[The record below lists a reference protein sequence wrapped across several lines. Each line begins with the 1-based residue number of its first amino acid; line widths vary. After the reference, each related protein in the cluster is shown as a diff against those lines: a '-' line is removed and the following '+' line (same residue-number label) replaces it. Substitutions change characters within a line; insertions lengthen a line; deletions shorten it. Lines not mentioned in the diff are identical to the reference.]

1 MHCRGRERLPRVRK
15 IDLHAY
21 PGTEA
26 WITCQGAYVE
36 PLAAYWK
43 REWKPKTEADVIS
56 EFESAG
62 VDTCLVALDLSTTIG
77 TPPCSNDYVA
87 GFRDRHDCVIQA
99 WGAVEPAKGIGAI
112 DEARHAIRDLKML
125 GFHFH
130 PIMQHF
136 SVDDTRYYP
145 LFDEIAA
152 MGAPVM
158 IDVGMTGMGAG
169 TAGGMGAKTRHAHP
183 ASIDALAAD
192 FPKLTIIMS
201 HPGYPWVDETTAVA
215 LHKGNVFW
223 ELSGWAPKYLPQSLV
238 RDMRGR
244 LQDKVMFGSDYPS
257 IAYDRLFREWESL
270 EFPDVFLEKFYSRNA
285 ERVLGL

>member
-1 MHCRGRERLPRVRK
+1 VRK

-21 PGTEA
+21 PGTQE
-26 WITCQGAYVE
+26 WITCQGPYVE
-36 PLAAYWK
+36 PLARYWK
-43 REWKPKTEADVIS
+43 REWKPKSESAVTA

-62 VDTCLVALDLSTTIG
+62 VEACLVALDLSTTIG
-77 TPPCSNDYVA
+77 TSPCSNDYVA
-87 GFRDRHDCVIQA
+87 AFRDRHDRVIQA
-99 WGAVEPAKGIGAI
+99 WAAVEPAKGAAAI
-112 DEARHAIRDLKML
+112 EEAHHAFRDLKML

-136 SVDDTRYYP
+136 SVDDARYYP
-145 LFDEIAA
+145 LFEEIAA

-169 TAGGMGAKTRHAHP
+169 TPGGMGAKTRHAHP
-183 ASIDALAAD
+183 SSVDALAAD
-192 FPKLTIIMS
+192 FPQLTIIMA
-201 HPGYPWVDETTAVA
+201 HPGYPWIEETTAVA
-215 LHKGNVFW
+215 LHKGNVYW
-223 ELSGWAPKYLPQSLV
+223 EMSGWAPKYLPASLV

-257 IAYDRLFREWESL
+257 IAYDRLFQEWDRL
-270 EFPDVFLEKFYSRNA
+270 DLPPACLEKFYAGTA

>member
-1 MHCRGRERLPRVRK
+1 VRK

-21 PGTEA
+21 PGTEE
-26 WITCQGAYVE
+26 WIACQGPYVE

-43 REWKPKTEADVIS
+43 RDWKPKREPDVIA
-56 EFESAG
+56 EFAAAG
-62 VDTCLVALDLSTTIG
+62 VQTCLVALDLSTTIG

-87 GFRDRHDCVIQA
+87 GMRDRHASVIQA
-99 WGAVEPAKGIGAI
+99 WAAVEPAKGVAALE
-112 DEARHAIRDLKML
+112 EARHAIRDLKML

-136 SVDDTRYYP
+136 SVDDVRYYP
-145 LFDEIAA
+145 LFEEIAA
-152 MGAPVM
+152 MGVPVM

-169 TAGGMGAKTRHAHP
+169 TPGGMGAKTRHAHP

-192 FPKLTIIMS
+192 FPKLTIIMA
-201 HPGYPWVDETTAVA
+201 HPGYPWIEETTAVA
-215 LHKGNVFW
+215 LHKGNVYW
-223 ELSGWAPKYLPQSLV
+223 EMSGWAPKYLPPSLV

-244 LQDKVMFGSDYPS
+244 LQDKIMFGSDYPS

-270 EFPDVFLEKFYSRNA
+270 DLPAAFLEKFYARNA